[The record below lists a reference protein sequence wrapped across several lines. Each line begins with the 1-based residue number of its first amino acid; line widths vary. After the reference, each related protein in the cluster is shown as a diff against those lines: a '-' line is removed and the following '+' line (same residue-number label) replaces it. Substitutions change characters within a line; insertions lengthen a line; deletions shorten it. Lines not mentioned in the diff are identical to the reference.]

1 MRSRFVSS
9 IILAATGIAGAVT
22 FAAIGLAQQPPV
34 IPLPPQQIN
43 RADLP
48 PQPFGPQMNALMNM
62 LIQPRHAKLGL
73 AGKAE
78 NWILA
83 GYEFNELKAAFGV
96 VAREVPRYK
105 GLPVADLFE
114 AALNQPFQIID
125 FAIKA
130 GDMRQ
135 FNESYGKITA
145 GCNACHSTAG
155 NPFVVIKA
163 PDASNFPNQD
173 FTAH

>member
-1 MRSRFVSS
+1 MRNRFAP
-9 IILAATGIAGAVT
+9 ILAASTALAAVVA
-22 FAAIGLAQQPPV
+22 FAAMGLAQQQPPAEPAPEDV
-34 IPLPPQQIN
+34 N

-48 PQPFGPQMNALMNM
+48 PQPFAPQLAALMNL
-62 LIQPRHAKLGL
+62 LIQPRHEKLGL

-83 GYEFNELKAAFGV
+83 GYYYNELKRSFDV
-96 VAREVPRYK
+96 VSREVPRYK
-105 GLPVADLFE
+105 GLPVGDLFD
-114 AALNQPFQIID
+114 AALKQPFQIID

-130 GDMRQ
+130 GDSRQ

-155 NPFVVIKA
+155 NPFIVIKV
-163 PDASNFPNQD
+163 PDASNFPNQE
-173 FTAH
+173 FAPR

>member
-1 MRSRFVSS
+1 MRNRVVP
-9 IILAATGIAGAVT
+9 ILAASVALTAVVA
-22 FAAIGLAQQPPV
+22 FAAIGLAQQPSPL
-34 IPLPPQQIN
+34 PLPPQDTN
-43 RADLP
+43 RADLA
-48 PQPFGPQMNALMNM
+48 PQPFAPQMNALMNM

-83 GYEFNELKAAFGV
+83 GYEFGELKAAFGV

-114 AALNQPFQIID
+114 AALNQPFQVID

-130 GDMRQ
+130 GDARQ
-135 FNESYGKITA
+135 FNESFGKITA
-145 GCNACHSTAG
+145 GCNACHQTAG
-155 NPFVVIKA
+155 NPFVVIKV
-163 PDASNFPNQD
+163 PEASNFPNQE
-173 FTAH
+173 FNPQ